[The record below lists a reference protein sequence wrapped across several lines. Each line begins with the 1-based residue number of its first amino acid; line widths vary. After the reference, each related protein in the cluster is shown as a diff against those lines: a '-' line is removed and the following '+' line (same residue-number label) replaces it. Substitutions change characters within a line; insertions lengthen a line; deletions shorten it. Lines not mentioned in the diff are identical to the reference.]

1 MKPDPINI
9 VVLGVGGQG
18 NVLASTIMGR
28 TFMRQ
33 GFKVTVG
40 ETYGLSQRGGPVMSQ
55 VRVSKRLSTAP
66 LIPAGGAHVVMGLEP
81 LETLRNL
88 PQLGS
93 PDTVVLTNDRP
104 VHPINVISGSNT
116 YPDLDRLR
124 SALEELAARVHWLPA
139 TEAGLELGS
148 PILANV
154 VIIGALLGTGA
165 TPLEEE
171 ALLAEL
177 ADIFPEHKLEL
188 NHRAIALG
196 RAMVAP

>member
-1 MKPDPINI
+1 MKPDPTNI

-18 NVLASTIMGR
+18 NVLASTILGR
-28 TFMRQ
+28 TFLRQ
-33 GFKVTVG
+33 GYKVTVG

-55 VRVSKRLSTAP
+55 VRISKRLAVAP

-88 PQLGS
+88 AELGS
-93 PDTVVLTNDRP
+93 PETIVLTNDRP
-104 VHPINVISGSNT
+104 IHPINVIAGKDS
-116 YPDLDRLR
+116 YPDLKRLR
-124 SALEELAARVHWLPA
+124 SALEELAARVYWLPA

-154 VIIGALLGTGA
+154 VILGALLGTGA
-165 TPLEEE
+165 TPLDEE

-177 ADIFPEHKLEL
+177 TEIFPEHKLAL
-188 NHRAIALG
+188 NRRAIDMG
-196 RAMVAP
+196 RALAAA